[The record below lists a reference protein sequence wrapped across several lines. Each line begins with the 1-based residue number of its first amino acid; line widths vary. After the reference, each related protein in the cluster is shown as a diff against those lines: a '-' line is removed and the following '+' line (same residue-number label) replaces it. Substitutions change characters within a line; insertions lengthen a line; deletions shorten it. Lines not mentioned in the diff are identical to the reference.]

1 MPTNPLYSSIL
12 ERLERINLTSRDR
25 IRAELNLRKAVTII
39 EIVFGA
45 AESAGRGGRKV
56 LQRMRI
62 FLRRQKRRHAAA

>member
-45 AESAGRGGRKV
+45 AESTGRGGRKV